1 MSDTDTPMDRGAGAA
16 MPPRRRT
23 PDADASASGRPAAG
37 RPGRARRIV
46 RYVLVAATT
55 VLLVDAIVGDKGLLA
70 LLQARREF
78 AAVERARAQARDDN
92 QALREAAR
100 RLREDP
106 AAIEATARR
115 DLGLI
120 KPGEKLF
127 IIRDVAPRK

>member
-1 MSDTDTPMDRGAGAA
+1 MRDLDTAVDRVAGA
-16 MPPRRRT
+16 PGPGRRRAT
-23 PDADASASGRPAAG
+23 GARAPATG

-46 RYVLVAATT
+46 RYVLAAATT
-55 VLLVDAIVGDKGLLA
+55 VLLVDALVGDKGLLA

-78 AAVERARAQARDDN
+78 AAVERALAQARHDN

-106 AAIEATARR
+106 AAIEAAARR

-120 KPGEKLF
+120 KPGEKMF

>member
-1 MSDTDTPMDRGAGAA
+1 MSDAETPFDRVVGAA
-16 MPPRRRT
+16 APGRRRPT
-23 PDADASASGRPAAG
+23 GADVAVSGRPASGRPG
-37 RPGRARRIV
+37 RTRRIV

-55 VLLVDAIVGDKGLLA
+55 VLLVDAVVGDKGLLA

-78 AAVERARAQARDDN
+78 AAVERALAQARDDN

-106 AAIEATARR
+106 SAIEATARR

-120 KPGEKLF
+120 KPGEKMF

>member
-1 MSDTDTPMDRGAGAA
+1 MSDLDTAVDRVAGAP
-16 MPPRRRT
+16 MPGRRRAT
-23 PDADASASGRPAAG
+23 GADAPATGRPATG
-37 RPGRARRIV
+37 RPGRARRFV
-46 RYVLVAATT
+46 RYVLAAATT
-55 VLLVDAIVGDKGLLA
+55 ILLVDALVGDKGLLA

-78 AAVERARAQARDDN
+78 AAVERALAQARDDN

-120 KPGEKLF
+120 KPGEKMF